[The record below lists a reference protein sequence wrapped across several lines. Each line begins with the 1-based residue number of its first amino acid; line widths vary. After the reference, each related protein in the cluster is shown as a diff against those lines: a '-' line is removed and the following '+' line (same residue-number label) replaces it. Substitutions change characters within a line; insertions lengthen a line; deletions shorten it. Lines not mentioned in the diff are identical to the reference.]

1 MFLRTRSEAVSG
13 SGAVVGQASGHSV
26 DTYTSATYSQDMF
39 IFVETR
45 LFTRLVGEY
54 LDDDEYL
61 ALQNA
66 LTANPEAGTVIPG
79 SGGVRK
85 LRWAT
90 TGRGKRGGVRI
101 IYFLKVQAAVIWM
114 LTMYAKNETDSIPA
128 TMLRR
133 IRQEIDNG

>member
-1 MFLRTRSEAVSG
+1 
-13 SGAVVGQASGHSV
+13 
-26 DTYTSATYSQDMF
+26 MF

-79 SGGVRK
+79 AGGVRK

-90 TGRGKRGGVRI
+90 RGRGKRGGVRI
-101 IYFLKVQAAVIWM
+101 IYFLKVQAAVI
-114 LTMYAKNETDSIPA
+114 
-128 TMLRR
+128 
-133 IRQEIDNG
+133 